1 MMGMVS
7 WFARNA
13 VAANLLMVV
22 AFLGGVLGYNSME
35 REMFPSV
42 AVAGASVSMTWQG
55 ASPQDVEEQIIT
67 RIEEAVADIDGLDRL
82 TSIAY
87 EGGGTVNVRGRDD
100 IDMQVFIDE
109 IKLRVDQINNL
120 PQAAFQPQV
129 TRWEQRDW
137 YFGMAIHGDVDQ
149 LTLKRVTDEVR
160 DDIAQ
165 IEGGELAV
173 VQAVLGEEVSIEVS
187 EEALRRHNINFD
199 EVAAAIQQSSLNSS
213 GGQVRSSVGDVS
225 MTARNLADTQE
236 QFENII
242 VRQTADQGTIRVGDI
257 AKVIDGFV
265 DADLEATFDDR
276 PTAFVMVVQPDKMDI
291 VTYAKSFREYIDR
304 ANNPATGIL
313 PEGMK
318 IDILWDN
325 SQPFQAR
332 MKLISESALLGAVMV
347 MLVLILFLR
356 PIVAFWVTVGI
367 ITAFAGGIMLLPLL
381 GVSWNVLS
389 SFAVLVVIGVFVD
402 DAIVVG

>member
-265 DADLEATFDDR
+265 DADLEATIDDL
-276 PTAFVMVVQPDKMDI
+276 PTAFVMEVQPDKMDI
-291 VTYAKSFREYIDR
+291 VTYAKSFREFKR
-304 ANNPATGIL
+304 A
-313 PEGMK
+313 
-318 IDILWDN
+318 
-325 SQPFQAR
+325 
-332 MKLISESALLGAVMV
+332 
-347 MLVLILFLR
+347 
-356 PIVAFWVTVGI
+356 
-367 ITAFAGGIMLLPLL
+367 
-381 GVSWNVLS
+381 
-389 SFAVLVVIGVFVD
+389 
-402 DAIVVG
+402 